1 MSISSL
7 TTADS
12 SQSRGKREFDLKS
25 SSALAIDGVIRV
37 SDVQVR
43 WNIGEVA
50 FQQLRV
56 VVASLV

>member
-1 MSISSL
+1 MSISNLSI
-7 TTADS
+7 ADS
-12 SQSRGKREFDLKS
+12 SQSRGKRECDLKS

-50 FQQLRV
+50 FNIGI
-56 VVASLV
+56 AYC

>member
-12 SQSRGKREFDLKS
+12 SQSRGKRENDLQS
-25 SSALAIDGVIRV
+25 SSALAIDGVIGV

-43 WNIGEVA
+43 RNTGEFAFNIGIA
-50 FQQLRV
+50 YC
-56 VVASLV
+56 